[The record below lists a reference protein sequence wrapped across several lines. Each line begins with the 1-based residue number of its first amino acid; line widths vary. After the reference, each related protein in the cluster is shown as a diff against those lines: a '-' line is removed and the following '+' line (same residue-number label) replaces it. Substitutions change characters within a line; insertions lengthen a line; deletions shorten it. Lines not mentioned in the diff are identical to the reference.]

1 MEYVHIISKNTFYD
15 RIYLGILSQQKKF
28 IIFYTEIF
36 KEKIYFVILIH
47 RMKSKR
53 QADQFFNQN
62 FSVEHNSLL
71 VCKRKNEIF
80 IISSDL
86 EQL

>member
-1 MEYVHIISKNTFYD
+1 M
-15 RIYLGILSQQKKF
+15 IYILRYFEPANKTI

-47 RMKSKR
+47 HIKSKR

-62 FSVEHNSLL
+62 FSVERNFLL
-71 VCKRKNEIF
+71 VCERKNEIF